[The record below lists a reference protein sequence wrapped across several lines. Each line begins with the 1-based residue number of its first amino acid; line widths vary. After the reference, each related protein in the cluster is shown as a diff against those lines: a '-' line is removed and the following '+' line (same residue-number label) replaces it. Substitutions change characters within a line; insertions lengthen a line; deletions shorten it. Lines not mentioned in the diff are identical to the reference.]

1 MPQIPSGGKSRVIRV
16 FPETSARGPSVVSGD
31 SSSIRDKAT
40 MRRYRVACLVD
51 HPIQYFAPLFQRLS
65 GLPQI
70 DLKVYFLSD
79 VSLSHYYDTGFGV
92 RVKWDV
98 PLLEGYRYEFLPSLL
113 PFDPQASFWKP
124 LSYGITRRLRRGSCD
139 ALMVH
144 GYAHNA
150 TLRAIAAAKMNGIKV
165 LVRGESN
172 LISRRLTGPKEW
184 LRDRVLRNLFSIVDG
199 FLAIGTHNR
208 EFYRH
213 YGAPERKIFMMP
225 YAVDNEF
232 FQAGARE
239 AQTYR
244 EQLRADLG
252 LERHRPV
259 ILFAS
264 KLQQRKHPD
273 HLLEAYARL
282 SPDGKQEPRPYLVF
296 VGEGELR
303 HRIEQR
309 VAELGWKTIKML
321 GFKNQ
326 SELPRYYDLC
336 DVFVL
341 PSRGE
346 PWGLVINEVMNA
358 GKPVITTDQVGASA
372 DLVRDGENG
381 YVVAAGDIEALS
393 KRLRILTTVPGLA
406 ATMGEKSSRRI
417 ETWGLNE
424 AAAGLLEGLTTAVG
438 SG

>member
-1 MPQIPSGGKSRVIRV
+1 MIRV
-16 FPETSARGPSVVSGD
+16 FPETSPRGPSVVNGD
-31 SSSIRDKAT
+31 SSSIRHKPT
-40 MRRYRVACLVD
+40 MRRYRVACVVD
-51 HPIQYFAPLFQRLS
+51 HPIQYFAPLFQHLS
-65 GLPQI
+65 KLPQI
-70 DLKVYFLSD
+70 NLTVYFLTDSTA
-79 VSLSHYYDTGFGV
+79 SHYYDTGFGV

-124 LSYGITRRLRRGSCD
+124 LSYGITGRLKRGSYD
-139 ALMVH
+139 ALMVF
-144 GYAHNA
+144 GYAHNV

-172 LISRRLTGPKEW
+172 LISRSLTGPKEW
-184 LRDRVLRNLFSIVDG
+184 LRDRVLQNLFSKVDG
-199 FLAIGTHNR
+199 FLAIGTLNR

-225 YAVDNEF
+225 YAVDNDF

-239 AQTYR
+239 AR
-244 EQLRADLG
+244 SHRGQLQAELG
-252 LERHRPV
+252 LERDRPV

-303 HRIEQR
+303 HRLEQR

-346 PWGLVINEVMNA
+346 PWGLVINEVMNV
-358 GKPVITTDQVGASA
+358 GKPVITTDQVGAAA

-381 YVVAAGDIEALS
+381 FVVAAGDIEALS
-393 KRLRILTTVPGLA
+393 KRLRILTSVLGLA
-406 ATMGEKSSRRI
+406 EAMGERSRIRI
-417 ETWGLNE
+417 NTWGLKE

-438 SG
+438 TG